1 MLGLPQGKTRF
12 ARGDDDALGLQLIH
26 FRRLTKMVVVRMVVR
41 AVLLILAWLPM
52 APCAAPAG
60 IAPARDLALDAADM
74 RTRGIVMLVL
84 FSQDG
89 CRWCERARTEILI
102 PLQNDPA
109 SRRRVVLRDIAL
121 DVDAPLTDF
130 AGRKTTHRRF
140 AAGEGARVT
149 PTLIVYG
156 PDGRRLAEPI
166 VGFLTA
172 DFYAEHVN
180 RAVEEGL
187 ARLRSPS
194 SAD

>member
-1 MLGLPQGKTRF
+1 
-12 ARGDDDALGLQLIH
+12 
-26 FRRLTKMVVVRMVVR
+26 MVVVRMVVR

-109 SRRRVVLRDIAL
+109 SRRRVALRDIAL

-166 VGFLTA
+166 VGCLTD